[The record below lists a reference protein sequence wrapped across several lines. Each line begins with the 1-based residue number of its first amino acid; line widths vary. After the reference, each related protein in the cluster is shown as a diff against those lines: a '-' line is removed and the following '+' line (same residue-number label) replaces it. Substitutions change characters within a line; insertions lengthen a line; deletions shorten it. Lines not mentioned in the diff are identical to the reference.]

1 MILLNIFNPFSL
13 NEDPFT
19 IFNAQENAYQFV
31 GVDSDA
37 NDRTLRQRF
46 SSNYF
51 RLGEIGNSVQP
62 DRSLQ
67 RRIVIANGNT
77 SELLFSLTPIGSNA
91 SVVNDINPETQNIIA
106 AINSVQF
113 APTEPPE
120 LNINEATLIDPSLFR
135 ITFESD
141 PGLAEEDFRLVASED
156 LQEFNIDLSTQ
167 TTFSEVTEGVYQAD
181 ITLTD
186 SNDSFYFQIQI
197 PE

>member
-1 MILLNIFNPFSL
+1 MILLNIFNPFVQ

-19 IFNAQENAYQFV
+19 IFNAQMDNAYQFV

-46 SSNYF
+46 SFNYF

-62 DRSLQ
+62 DRSVQ
-67 RRIVIANGNT
+67 RRIVIANGST

-91 SVVNDINPETQNIIA
+91 SVVNDINPEVQNIIA

-120 LNINEATLIDPSLFR
+120 LNINAVSYTHLTLP
-135 ITFESD
+135 TK
-141 PGLAEEDFRLVASED
+141 A
-156 LQEFNIDLSTQ
+156 
-167 TTFSEVTEGVYQAD
+167 
-181 ITLTD
+181 
-186 SNDSFYFQIQI
+186 
-197 PE
+197 